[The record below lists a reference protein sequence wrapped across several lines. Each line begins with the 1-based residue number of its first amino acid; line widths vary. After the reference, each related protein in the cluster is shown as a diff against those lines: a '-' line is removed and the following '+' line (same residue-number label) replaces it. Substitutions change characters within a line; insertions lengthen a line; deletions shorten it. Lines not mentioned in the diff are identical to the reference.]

1 MRVDFELS
9 MLDLHQNFFLFVGL
23 NALVFSTANT
33 VIWRYFADEMRDVF
47 DWVIMMFLVMCTE
60 ILFVLGLVGF
70 LGQLNVLWVSVGVG
84 MCFLLGG
91 VKVPMKKKGPFSL
104 GGFEAWRCLRNLTK
118 RQDVL
123 KGQEWI
129 FAVFGFLILFGVVE
143 LFNAFVQYPWEY
155 DTLAYHM
162 PMVVEWLQSGSLWEI
177 FYAVWGGPLGYYPGH
192 HELLVTW
199 FVLPFGTDLLANLL
213 NFGVVGVT
221 LVVLY
226 KILKEVGVDD
236 FLAWLAGALVMVMPI
251 FLRQIGTGQV
261 DLLMALGVVLGW
273 YLMLRSF
280 KRRDGLLLI
289 PLLMDFA
296 LLLGTKYLSI
306 LYIIPLLV
314 VFLLFFKTW
323 YKQTKWW
330 WAWTLFFL
338 GWLGSMWY
346 WRNLVITG
354 NPIFPAGV
362 SFGGW
367 TLFEGYAGL
376 TDRIQELSL
385 WHRITESGEWSLWVK
400 AMIKETGWHM
410 YLVVGAYVI
419 LVVELIYK
427 LFFSRLQ
434 RGEGRIYTLMLF
446 FLPAYWYLYFIA
458 PYTASMMEH
467 NVRYAM
473 PWLMLAMIMVMYT
486 VYKSGVLRK
495 VFVMGLLG
503 LLWWQFL
510 QVVFSQRIGLQ
521 LFFEPQFVYQ
531 HGVLFLSMIGV
542 IALFMAFI
550 ELWRRQ
556 SLLRFFMIVVCVL
569 ASYGFLVMTDVVRA
583 DMRQVSWEHKY
594 GFPLMKAYEWLDDN
608 ASDDAVV
615 ANTLNPLYYPL
626 YGSELTR
633 KVRYININDCGDC
646 DYYEYHSKRMT
657 LRENPSY
664 AAWRANL
671 EDAEVDYLVVGYSIA
686 AGLESVTPHEVLWLE
701 EHADEFEKVFGVEG
715 ASIYELKDAEDAQ
728 DSDHE

>member
-1 MRVDFELS
+1 MLELC
-9 MLDLHQNFFLFVGL
+9 QNFLVFVGL
-23 NALVFSTANT
+23 NGLVFSTVNT

-47 DWVIMMFLVMCTE
+47 DWMILMFLLVCTE
-60 ILFVLGLVGF
+60 ILLVLGVVGF
-70 LGQLNVLWVSVGVG
+70 FGFLNVPVVVLGVG
-84 MCFLLGG
+84 GLFLLGG
-91 VKVPMKKKGPFSL
+91 VRVPFVKKGPFTL
-104 GGFEAWRCLRNLTK
+104 GGFEAWRCLRNLVK

-162 PMVVEWLQSGSLWEI
+162 PMVVEWIQTGSLWEI

-213 NFGVVGVT
+213 NFGVVGVM
-221 LVVLY
+221 LVVMY
-226 KILKEVGVDD
+226 KILKETGVDD

-251 FLRQIGTGQV
+251 FLRQVGTGQV
-261 DLLMALGVVLGW
+261 DLLMAFGVVTGW

-280 KRRDGLLLI
+280 KRNDGLLLI
-289 PLLMDFA
+289 PLLADFA

-314 VFLLFFKTW
+314 VFLMLYKSW
-323 YKQTKWW
+323 HKQTKWW
-330 WAWTLFFL
+330 WMWTLFFL
-338 GWLGSMWY
+338 GWIGSMWY

-354 NPIFPAGV
+354 NPIFPASVTIGE
-362 SFGGW
+362 W
-367 TLFEGYAGL
+367 TLFQGYAGL

-385 WHRITESGEWSLWVK
+385 WHRITESGEWSSWVK

-410 YLVVGAYVI
+410 YLVAGAYVI

-427 LFFSRLQ
+427 LFFSRFK

-473 PWLMLAMIMVMYT
+473 PWLILAMIMVIYT
-486 VYKSGVLRK
+486 VCKSGVLRK
-495 VFVMGLLG
+495 FFIMGLLG

-510 QVVFSQRIGLQ
+510 QVVFTQRIGFQ

-531 HGVLFLSMIGV
+531 QGPLFLGMIGV
-542 IALFMAFI
+542 IGLSFLFV

-556 SLLRFFMIVVCVL
+556 SVLRFGVVIL
-569 ASYGFLVMTDVVRA
+569 LFLSSFGFLTMTQRVRE
-583 DMRQVSWEHKY
+583 DMRYESWQHKY
-594 GFPLMKAYEWLDDN
+594 GFPLMKAYEWLDN
-608 ASDDAVV
+608 HAPEDAVI
-615 ANTLNPLYYPL
+615 ANTMNPLYYPL
-626 YGSELTR
+626 YGPHLSR
-633 KVRYININDCGDC
+633 KVRYININSCEKC
-646 DYYEYHSKRMT
+646 DYFGYHSKGIS
-657 LRENPSY
+657 LRDGPDY
-664 AAWRANL
+664 VAWRQNL
-671 EDAEVDYLVVGYSIA
+671 MNAGVDYLVVGYSIA
-686 AGLESVTPHEVLWLE
+686 TGLESVKPHEVLWLQE
-701 EHADEFEKVFGVEG
+701 YAEEFEEVFEIEEVGV
-715 ASIYELKDAEDAQ
+715 YKLKEKDQ
-728 DSDHE
+728 N